1 MNSRVAGLMVAMLVL
16 LNIGGA
22 IGVILSLGRGD
33 LSGLGTLATVLGLDI
48 LGFWLLRQMRE

>member
-1 MNSRVAGLMVAMLVL
+1 MLVL

>member
-1 MNSRVAGLMVAMLVL
+1 MNSRVVGLVVAMLVL

-22 IGVILSLGRGD
+22 IGVIFSLGRGD
-33 LSGLGTLATVLGLDI
+33 LGGFGTLATVLGLDL